1 MSIFRLDTIHRSTL
15 RRPAWTTHSSRRSS
29 MAPPSPSDN
38 TAPFSSSACRWSI
51 FNATNFDGSSV
62 SCRKSSV
69 EVMSLSS
76 AGRTLSSSSYVS
88 AQCKGGRNAMLA
100 GRKLE
105 ASREDK
111 KAFKRPV
118 KRLRTREPQSPGTA
132 PARQRLYARVPSP
145 AVSTRPRRAY
155 PSDRS
160 SEMTRAQGEK
170 IQSLRLPPPAAPR
183 LTSSH
188 PPRYG

>member
-1 MSIFRLDTIHRSTL
+1 
-15 RRPAWTTHSSRRSS
+15 

-38 TAPFSSSACRWSI
+38 NAPFSSSACCWSI

-88 AQCKGGRNAMLA
+88 AQCKGGRNAVLA

-132 PARQRLYARVPSP
+132 PARQRLHARVPSP
-145 AVSTRPRRAY
+145 A
-155 PSDRS
+155 
-160 SEMTRAQGEK
+160 GEK
-170 IQSLRLPPPAAPR
+170 IQSLSLPTPAAPR